1 MIDGLRS
8 KKTRERMLYL
18 LRKASDRKS
27 LSAAIEDLKVE
38 FGLKSGQINRVL
50 KKFDKLGISPITLT
64 NTESEENL
72 PALAEFLG

>member
-1 MIDGLRS
+1 MLFRS
-8 KKTRERMLYL
+8 F
-18 LRKASDRKS
+18 
-27 LSAAIEDLKVE
+27 SAAIEDLRVE
-38 FGLKSGQINRVL
+38 FGLKSGQIARVL

>member
-27 LSAAIEDLKVE
+27 LSAAIEDLRVE
-38 FGLKSGQINRVL
+38 FGLVSGQITRVL

-64 NTESEENL
+64 NADSEENL
-72 PALAEFLG
+72 PVLAEFLG

>member
-1 MIDGLRS
+1 
-8 KKTRERMLYL
+8 MLYL

-38 FGLKSGQINRVL
+38 FGLKSGQIARVL
-50 KKFDKLGISPITLT
+50 KNFDKLDISPITLT

-72 PALAEFLG
+72 PALAEFFR

>member
-1 MIDGLRS
+1 
-8 KKTRERMLYL
+8 MLHL

-38 FGLKSGQINRVL
+38 FGLKSGQIARVL